1 MRHTIA
7 ILVGLAGILA
17 AALFMAA
24 YIWWQL
30 SSVTISMHGK
40 AALALGVVG
49 TFGLGVGLMRLTYW
63 SHSKGYDEQAQRH
76 DPNDPKIK

>member
-1 MRHTIA
+1 
-7 ILVGLAGILA
+7 
-17 AALFMAA
+17 
-24 YIWWQL
+24 
-30 SSVTISMHGK
+30 MHGK